1 MKTTQEKVLTAYSAL
16 TRIRKTVRGVTAL
29 DLFHLKNQLQ
39 ENIDFQSEEE
49 MKLIDEYGG
58 TVTGDGLVLIA
69 DEEKKKAFAK
79 AMAELRKMEVEIK
92 ADMPTV
98 NLEKN
103 PEITMED
110 IEQLHEFIN
119 FK

>member
-1 MKTTQEKVLTAYSAL
+1 MKTTQGKILTAYTAL
-16 TRIRKTVRGVTAL
+16 TRMRKTVRGKDAL

-49 MKLIDEYGG
+49 TRLIEEHGG
-58 TVTGDGLVLIA
+58 TVTPEGMILIA
-69 DEEKKKAFAK
+69 DDEKRADFQK
-79 AMAELRKMEVEIK
+79 AMAELRSMEVEIK
-92 ADMPTV
+92 ADMPTL

-103 PEITMED
+103 PDITMED